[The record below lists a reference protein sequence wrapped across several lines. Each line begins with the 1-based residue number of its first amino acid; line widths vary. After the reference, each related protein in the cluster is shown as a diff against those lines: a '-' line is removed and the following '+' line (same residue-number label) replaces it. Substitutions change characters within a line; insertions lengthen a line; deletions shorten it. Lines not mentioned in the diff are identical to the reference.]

1 MNRFCRTI
9 LILLSTAIT
18 SVSAQDNVMLNSQW
32 GNIDYSGEPW
42 TKNESVPYKIKKGL
56 QNRHISVWAS
66 HGRYYNLSQDRWVW
80 QRPNLFCT
88 TEDLFTQTIVVPYL
102 IPMLE
107 NAGAIVFTPR
117 ERDWQKNEIIV
128 DNDDTNKA
136 NEYTEFV
143 SKRHWSTST
152 IKGFA
157 KHNGAYSDNENPF
170 TAGTARMAETAKSK
184 SKCSEISYQP
194 VFPVEGKYAVY
205 VSYQT
210 MPKSIDDAHYTVFHK
225 GQATSILVNQ
235 QMGGSTW
242 VYIGTFDFDKGY
254 NQFNRVVIT
263 NQSQSHGV
271 VTADAVRF
279 GGGMGNIERG
289 GQISGLPRCLEGARY
304 YAQWAGMPYSVYSS
318 KNGADDYA
326 DDINVRSLMT
336 NYLGGGSV
344 YMPSLDGDKVPFEL
358 SLAIHSDAGYAND
371 CKSLV
376 GSLAICTTEYNDE
389 RLNSGISRMIS
400 KDFASL
406 LLNNVKTDIT
416 YKYKNWSE
424 RDLYDKN
431 YSETRLPEIPSAI
444 LETMSH
450 QNFPDM
456 IMGQDP
462 SFKFTMA
469 RSIYKT
475 ITKFVAAQHD
485 KKFVITPLAPDDFR
499 IEFKNK
505 DKIRISWNDVTDLQE
520 PTSIPTGYVLYT
532 SAGTSGFDNGKY
544 IKKNNY
550 IEMHLKPGVMYN
562 FKVTAVNQ
570 GGESFPTEVL
580 SAYYNPLANKTIMI
594 INGFHRLAAPA
605 IRNNDKEQGF
615 DLDADPGVSYG
626 PTAGWN
632 GRQQSF
638 DIKKIGSIL
647 PDGLGYCGDELAG
660 TFVAGNDFNY
670 VRTHADAIAST
681 SNYNIVSCSSLA
693 VESGLVQI
701 KKYDMI
707 DLLLGLEKDDKHS
720 LEFYKTF
727 KASMQNKLKEYAMQ
741 GGKMFISGSYI
752 GSDMQTES
760 EKSFMANLFKI
771 SCDSTE
777 QYNKNDTIKGLS
789 NTFTVYRTINEKHYA
804 ATSPDI
810 INPLSPAFCAMQYSD
825 NQSAAVAYGGTDY
838 RCFTMALPFECIKNA
853 ETRKTLMGGI
863 IKFLIK

>member
-1 MNRFCRTI
+1 MNRFCSAI
-9 LILLSTAIT
+9 FILLFTAI
-18 SVSAQDNVMLNSQW
+18 SSIHAQDNVILNNQW

-42 TKNESVPYKIKKGL
+42 TKNESVPFKIKNGL
-56 QNRHISVWAS
+56 QNRHISLWAS
-66 HGRYYNLSQDRWVW
+66 HGRYYNLAQEKWVW

-107 NAGAIVFTPR
+107 NAGAVVFTPR

-128 DNDDTNKA
+128 DNDGVNKYK
-136 NEYTEFV
+136 EYTEFV
-143 SKRHWSTST
+143 NKRHWSTSA

-157 KHNGAYSDNENPF
+157 NHDGTYSDNENPF
-170 TAGTARMAETAKSK
+170 IAGTARIAETAKSK

-194 VFPVEGKYAVY
+194 VFPTEGKYAVY

-210 MPKSIDDAHYTVFHK
+210 LPKSIDDAHYTVFHK
-225 GQATSILVNQ
+225 GQATSIQVNQ

-254 NQFNRVVIT
+254 NEFNRVVLT
-263 NQSQSHGV
+263 NQSKSHGV

-318 KNGADDYA
+318 KNGSDDYA
-326 DDINVRSLMT
+326 DDINARSLMT

-358 SLAIHSDAGYAND
+358 SLAIHSDAGYSND
-371 CKSLV
+371 SKSLV
-376 GSLAICTTEYNDE
+376 GSLAICTTDYNDG

-416 YKYKNWSE
+416 YKYKNWNE

-431 YSETRLPEIPSAI
+431 YSETRLPEVPSAI

-462 SFKFTMA
+462 NFKFTIA

-475 ITKFVAAQHD
+475 ITKFIAAQHGN
-485 KKFVITPLAPDDFR
+485 KFVITPLSPDNFR

-505 DKIRISWNDVTDLQE
+505 DKIRISWNEVTDLQE
-520 PTSIPTGYVLYT
+520 PTSVPNGYVLYT

-550 IEMHLKPGVMYN
+550 IEMHLEPNVMYN

-580 SAYYNPLANKTIMI
+580 SAYYNPLASNTIMI

-605 IRNNDKEQGF
+605 IRNSEKEQGF
-615 DLDADPGVSYG
+615 DLDTDPGVSYG

-632 GRQQSF
+632 GRQQNF
-638 DIKKIGSIL
+638 DITKIGSIM

-660 TFVAGNDFNY
+660 TFVAGNNFDY
-670 VRTHADAIAST
+670 VRTHADAIASA
-681 SNYNIVSCSSLA
+681 SDYNIVSCSSLA

-701 KKYDMI
+701 GKYAMI
-707 DLLLGLEKDDKHS
+707 DLLLGLEKDDIHS

-727 KASMQNKLKEYAMQ
+727 KSSMQSKLKEYATQ
-741 GGKMFISGSYI
+741 GGKIFISGSYI
-752 GSDMQTES
+752 GSDMQSES
-760 EKSFMANLFKI
+760 EKSFMSGLFKI

-777 QYNKNDTIKGLS
+777 QYNKNDTIKGLGS
-789 NTFTVYRTINEKHYA
+789 TFTIYREINEKHYA

-810 INPLSPAFCAMQYSD
+810 INPQSPAFCAMQYSD
-825 NQSAAVAYGGTDY
+825 NQSAAVAYRGNDY
-838 RCFTMALPFECIKNA
+838 RCFTMAVPFECIKNA
-853 ETRKTLMGGI
+853 ETRKTLMNGI